1 LVGVGWRRVRLQAP
15 SWGGLA
21 EVGWGWVGPEVG
33 LWRVG
38 RVPCGGGFGPGYP
51 VKVGCQGTLRVGRRE
66 KVPWG

>member
-1 LVGVGWRRVRLQAP
+1 MVAGGRFASRRPLGVGWPRWAGV
-15 SWGGLA
+15 GL
-21 EVGWGWVGPEVG
+21 GPEVG